1 MSEINKKI
9 THERRDFEY
18 GTLEESQVPKTP
30 KELFE
35 SWFKEALD
43 KMVMEPYAFHIAT
56 VSKDN
61 TPSTRVVYLRSIE
74 EDGFVFFTNY
84 NGKKGQDIAHN
95 PNVCAN
101 FFWAEKERQIR
112 IYGVAVK
119 IDAEFSD
126 AYFAARPRESQL
138 GAWAS
143 HQSEELNNHNQL
155 ADRLEEMKLKFA
167 DKEVPRPPHWGGFI
181 IKPTYYEFWQGRAK
195 RLHDR
200 ITYKQNG
207 VNWEIKRI
215 NP

>member
-1 MSEINKKI
+1 MSDINKKI
-9 THERRDFEY
+9 SSERRDFVY
-18 GTLEESQVPKTP
+18 GTLDESNVPDSP
-30 KELFE
+30 KQLFE
-35 SWFKEALD
+35 TWFKEALD

-74 EDGFVFFTNY
+74 DDGFVFFTNY
-84 NGKKGQDIAHN
+84 KGRKGQDIAHN

-112 IYGVAVK
+112 VYGVAEK
-119 IDAEFSD
+119 IDPEFSD
-126 AYFAARPRESQL
+126 AYFANRPRESQL

-143 HQSEELNNHNQL
+143 HQSEELENHKEL
-155 ADRLEEMKLKFA
+155 ADRLAELDLKYK
-167 DKEVPRPPHWGGFI
+167 DKEVPRPPHWGGYI
-181 IKPTYYEFWQGRAK
+181 IKPNYYEFWQGRAK

-200 ITYKQNG
+200 ITYKKTAN
-207 VNWEIKRI
+207 NWEIKRI